1 MSAVAET
8 ACRLQG
14 DGSTPLQ
21 VLRLLIS
28 TSASS
33 HDCMQVIAAIISGAS
48 LQGSVGAGEL
58 QTNMKK
64 VPQYTGKNVLGGGF
78 GLISKPRG
86 KEGPGGASAICSSIE
101 FSILKQPKHRDD
113 M

>member
-21 VLRLLIS
+21 VLRLINNS
-28 TSASS
+28 TSGST

-58 QTNMKK
+58 QTNMKCLSTLVK
-64 VPQYTGKNVLGGGF
+64 MCQAEDSGSFRNQEAKKGQALAVAYVHPSNF
-78 GLISKPRG
+78 R
-86 KEGPGGASAICSSIE
+86 
-101 FSILKQPKHRDD
+101 F
-113 M
+113 